1 MTAIHRQHSA
11 VTPPCVERMPGQEAA
26 HYLGISK
33 STLEKMRIVGR
44 GPRYLKLGGRC
55 FYRRADL
62 DAYLEAA
69 IVETTDSRAL
79 AG

>member
-1 MTAIHRQHSA
+1 MPRTEQA
-11 VTPPCVERMPGQEAA
+11 PPSLERFSGTQAA
-26 HYLGISK
+26 NYLGLSK
-33 STLEKMRIVGR
+33 STLEKMRIEGR

-55 FYRRADL
+55 FYRRSDL

-69 IVETTDSRAL
+69 VVETTDSRAL

>member
-1 MTAIHRQHSA
+1 MQMAQS
-11 VTPPCVERMPGQEAA
+11 VTPPSVDRINGRDAA
-26 HYLGISK
+26 KYLGISV
-33 STLEKMRIVGR
+33 STLDKMRAVGR

-55 FYRRADL
+55 FYRWADL

>member
-1 MTAIHRQHSA
+1 MNSERSTDRMTGPQA
-11 VTPPCVERMPGQEAA
+11 AA
-26 HYLGISK
+26 HLGLSK
-33 STLEKMRIVGR
+33 STLEKMRIEGR

-55 FYRRADL
+55 FYRRSDL